1 MFHFCVC
8 LDLNKTVIK
17 PFTSISLL
25 SLIEDILA
33 NENGLKWIEIFF
45 SEFGFNW
52 IQVDSIRFNWIEK
65 LYFLFKILNWT
76 VFTICVVLDRKS

>member
-45 SEFGFNW
+45 SEFGFN
-52 IQVDSIRFNWIEK
+52 
-65 LYFLFKILNWT
+65 
-76 VFTICVVLDRKS
+76 